1 VRIKTKQDLVDA
13 LADTLIV
20 RVVDAISSRKIP
32 SGALGNRMKRELAH
46 GAVVIIVNAIFSSE
60 ASDVKASQAKR
71 DLVETLVD
79 GIVDAISSGKVPEGG
94 KANQKTRDRVDAL
107 VDNLL
112 DSIVIAS
119 DKVDALVKATV
130 DGIRSKKK

>member
-1 VRIKTKQDLVDA
+1 
-13 LADTLIV
+13 
-20 RVVDAISSRKIP
+20 
-32 SGALGNRMKRELAH
+32 
-46 GAVVIIVNAIFSSE
+46 
-60 ASDVKASQAKR
+60 
-71 DLVETLVD
+71 
-79 GIVDAISSGKVPEGG
+79 VDAISSGKAPEVG